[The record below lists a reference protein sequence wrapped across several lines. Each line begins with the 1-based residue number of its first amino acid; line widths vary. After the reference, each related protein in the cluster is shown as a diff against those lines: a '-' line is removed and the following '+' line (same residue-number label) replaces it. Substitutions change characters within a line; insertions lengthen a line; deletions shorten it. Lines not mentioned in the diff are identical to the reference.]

1 MNQILSTTNTSNG
14 KKNRGPAEISTVVKF
29 FVISLIIFG
38 IFMIGTGSYAIYK
51 NMDEK
56 NNIPTKPTI
65 TQEQKDEKTV
75 VLKVTHDKAI
85 AQIEYSWNED
95 EPETITG
102 NGRKYIEQE
111 ITIPGGTNTLHV
123 KATDVN
129 GQEISTNQTYETED
143 IIKME
148 IQNGKVK
155 VTAELENEISYMTYR
170 WDEEEEQRQ
179 DINSTTL
186 DYDIDIPMGE
196 HTLTVVLVDVNNETT
211 TKEQKIKGVTKPT
224 ISVTQD
230 TENPNA
236 VLISVTD
243 ANGIESVDVTVNGN
257 SQTVQAEG
265 KTEFNVKLE
274 MPVGE
279 NNLEIIAHNV
289 DGVDSD
295 PYTVRAVR

>member
-143 IIKME
+143 LIKME

-170 WDEEEEQRQ
+170 WDEEEDKRQ
-179 DINSTTL
+179 DINST
-186 DYDIDIPMGE
+186 
-196 HTLTVVLVDVNNETT
+196 
-211 TKEQKIKGVTKPT
+211 
-224 ISVTQD
+224 
-230 TENPNA
+230 
-236 VLISVTD
+236 
-243 ANGIESVDVTVNGN
+243 
-257 SQTVQAEG
+257 
-265 KTEFNVKLE
+265 
-274 MPVGE
+274 
-279 NNLEIIAHNV
+279 
-289 DGVDSD
+289 
-295 PYTVRAVR
+295 